1 MNLRLR
7 PFQILIG
14 ALLAALVAAPAQ
26 AVPPAHVSVT
36 YDVSY
41 NGLVMAVGHETLQHD
56 AHSYQIESQLRGKGV
71 FALAN
76 RGAVKRSSRGEIT
89 PAGLKPVE
97 FRDQRGD
104 REPEFA
110 RFDWVAH
117 SVTHERDGNRQA
129 SPITEGTQD
138 RVSFFWNF
146 AFAPPRGEVS
156 VQVEDGRGT
165 THFRFAI
172 AGKETLKTDA
182 GAIECLH
189 LRKIKDPGDTRDT
202 EIWLATE
209 RSFIPIR
216 LLVVEK
222 DGTRVDQVATRIES

>member
-1 MNLRLR
+1 MNLLR
-7 PFQILIG
+7 ILIG
-14 ALLAALVAAPAQ
+14 AFLAALIAPSAE
-26 AVPPAHVSVT
+26 ALPPAHVSVT

-41 NGLVMAVGHETLQHD
+41 NGLVMAEGRETLQHD
-56 AHSYQIESQLRGKGV
+56 ARSYQVESQLRGKGV

-76 RGAVKRSSRGEIT
+76 RGAVKRLSRGEIT

-97 FRDQRGD
+97 YRDQRGN

-110 RFDWVAH
+110 RFDWAAH
-117 SVTHERDGNRQA
+117 SVTHEREGNQQA

-146 AFAPPRGEVS
+146 AFSPPRGEVS

-172 AGKETLKTDA
+172 AGKEMLRTDA
-182 GAIECLH
+182 GTIECLH
-189 LRKIKDPGDTRDT
+189 LRKIKDSGDSRDT
-202 EIWLATE
+202 ELWLATE

-222 DGTRVDQVATRIES
+222 DGTRVDQIATRIES